1 MTEPEWLKELK
12 KESVGVEG
20 DDEIYDELDLSLST
34 LKPGLVLWNGS
45 QSLTENT
52 TMTKRELWWGRGQMS
67 GYSSRPE
74 TDPEFVVKFFST
86 DTDVAKSYARCI
98 PYSQGW
104 IHKFEV
110 SDPIPILKIG
120 ANTYLE
126 WDEVERLCN
135 FAFKYNIKGISI
147 PYGDGSLE
155 VALCTWVPELKY
167 VGSQR
172 CLPNKKWTPLY
183 DARRLKRKREPEPPS
198 SFLAPTRIDA
208 DEAMTDEPYKPEPRS
223 RPSKR
228 QKEVPK
234 YHCPRCH
241 SQFD

>member
-20 DDEIYDELDLSLST
+20 DGEIYDELDLSLST

-45 QSLTENT
+45 QSLSENT

-183 DARRLKRKREPEPPS
+183 DAL
-198 SFLAPTRIDA
+198 
-208 DEAMTDEPYKPEPRS
+208 
-223 RPSKR
+223 
-228 QKEVPK
+228 PK